1 MFLTKAHPSTPLLS
15 PFPSWAGQTLPP
27 AGRVWEGWVW
37 GCGVVGTGAL
47 VCPRATWSAP
57 LNLFS
62 GLCDQITLRC
72 SRGPSMWVASSGCLW
87 SSIARGKKAAEM
99 RGLFSFGEFLGS
111 TSGVVTHAF
120 RPSGLPAAF
129 LFMER
134 LSFSGKL
141 WGPHDGCA
149 VLAHLPS
156 ASMAGVG
163 ACAHSPPVPPTQIMS
178 PLLPPFS

>member
-1 MFLTKAHPSTPLLS
+1 
-15 PFPSWAGQTLPP
+15 
-27 AGRVWEGWVW
+27 
-37 GCGVVGTGAL
+37 
-47 VCPRATWSAP
+47 
-57 LNLFS
+57 
-62 GLCDQITLRC
+62 
-72 SRGPSMWVASSGCLW
+72 MWVAPSGCLW

-111 TSGVVTHAF
+111 SSSVVTHAF

-163 ACAHSPPVPPTQIMS
+163 ACPRSPPVPQLKLCHFSCPHS
-178 PLLPPFS
+178 HDPLGGPCLLILRLLTSRLGFRTHFMYKLNPFFRDLYLSHLMK